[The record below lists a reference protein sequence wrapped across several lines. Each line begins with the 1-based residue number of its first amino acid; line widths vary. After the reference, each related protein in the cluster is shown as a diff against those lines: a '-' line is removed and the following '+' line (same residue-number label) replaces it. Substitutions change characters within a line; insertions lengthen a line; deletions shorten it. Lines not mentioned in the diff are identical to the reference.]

1 MRKLAATSL
10 AVIFSVIFA
19 AGAALAFGLGG
30 SGTKFG
36 KLGLA
41 GDNGVPPPPLTNLRI
56 TNTGAFRITN
66 TAANRAIRP

>member
-1 MRKLAATSL
+1 MRKLAAIAL
-10 AVIFSVIFA
+10 ALLFA
-19 AGAALAFGLGG
+19 AALAKTALAFGLGG